1 MGISF
6 FNYPKRAVIGNYN
19 DVRRAIIKFYDC
31 NKDIISIYEYGSVSA
46 PGVSDLDLIFVLK
59 DEISSTEAQFNL
71 ANISTFAQDLVADGT
86 VIKMPLNVF
95 QNIQYFDNLNFHKLS
110 GLEVSIND
118 PTEVDDKF
126 IKLASIID
134 WVPERILKLTRII
147 NSDEINI
154 TNALCVLYSF
164 GYSLKFLDR
173 LLGSSEDSR
182 NLIIETARLRGTWH
196 DIDNPEIDLV
206 ECLKNAVKIGI
217 RRLFDYEIYLR
228 SSDDYLSVDFSI
240 NHDIDLELY
249 SNHFLHF
256 SDVHSPDFDVNL
268 SSIQMDEKFYVVLSH
283 YFYPHFAILAGLEGK
298 LSKRMCSKI
307 QNYVRIDRGVVNSS
321 YEENLRRKMNLAE
334 QNAEF
339 LSRNNLKTGL
349 IRYGFHF

>member
-1 MGISF
+1 MNTSF
-6 FNYPKRAVIGNYN
+6 FNYPKQAVIGNYD
-19 DVRRAIIKFYDC
+19 DVRSAIIEFYDH
-31 NKDIISIYEYGSVSA
+31 NEDVISIYEYGSVSN

-59 DEISSTEAQFNL
+59 DEISSTESEFNL
-71 ANISTFAQDLVADGT
+71 SSISAFAQDLVADGT

-95 QNIQYFDNLNFHKLS
+95 KNIQYFDNLNFHKLS
-110 GLEVSIND
+110 GLDVSIND
-118 PTEVDDKF
+118 PTEADDKF

-147 NSDEINI
+147 NSKEINI
-154 TNALCVLYSF
+154 TNALCVLHSF

-173 LLGSSEDSR
+173 LLGSSEDSQ
-182 NLIIETARLRGTWH
+182 NLITETARLRGAWH
-196 DIDNPEIDLV
+196 DIDNPEMDLV
-206 ECLKNAVKIGI
+206 ECLKNAIKIGVK
-217 RRLFDYEIYLR
+217 RLFDYELYLR
-228 SSDDYLSVDFSI
+228 DSGDYLSRDFSI

-249 SNHFLHF
+249 SNHFLRF
-256 SDVHSPDFDVNL
+256 SDVHSPSFDLSL
-268 SSIQMDEKFYVVLSH
+268 SSLQIEDKFCIVLSH

-298 LSKRMCSKI
+298 LSKRMRNKI
-307 QNYVRIDRGVVNSS
+307 QGYLPIDRGLVNSP

-339 LSRNNLKTGL
+339 LIRNNLKTGL